1 MKDKHVSNVLNWQML
16 CNLLILNEMKCK
28 NKILFLFI
36 TTLLVGCGHSRVVVA
51 PEVRTEIKHDS
62 IFIYDQLRD
71 FDSTYVAH
79 SERAHGDTIL
89 IRDTLVRY
97 KTLYRDNVVEIS
109 VDKIKEVEKPYP
121 VEVVKEVRKRN
132 WYDRM
137 TSAGFWILIAFI
149 IALLGGQWA
158 ISKRSR
164 W

>member
-1 MKDKHVSNVLNWQML
+1 
-16 CNLLILNEMKCK
+16 MKCK
-28 NKILFLFI
+28 NKILFLFLA
-36 TTLLVGCGHSRVVVA
+36 TLLAGCGHSRVVVA

-62 IFIYDQLRD
+62 IFIYDHWRD

-89 IRDTLVRY
+89 IRDTFVRY
-97 KTLYRDNVVEIS
+97 KTLYRDSVVEIS

-137 TSAGFWILIAFI
+137 TSAGFWILLIFVLAW
-149 IALLGGQWA
+149 LGSLWA
-158 ISKRSR
+158 IAKRS
-164 W
+164 

>member
-1 MKDKHVSNVLNWQML
+1 ML
-16 CNLLILNEMKCK
+16 CNLLILSEMKCK
-28 NKILFLFI
+28 NKILFLFL
-36 TTLLVGCGHSRVVVA
+36 TTLLVGCGHSRLVVA

-62 IFIYDQLRD
+62 IFVYDHLCD

-79 SERAHGDTIL
+79 SERARGDTIL

-97 KTLYRDNVVEIS
+97 KTLYRDNVVEVS
-109 VDKIKEVEKPYP
+109 VEKVKEVEKPYP

-149 IALLGGQWA
+149 IAWLGSLWA
-158 ISKRSR
+158 MAKRS
-164 W
+164 

>member
-1 MKDKHVSNVLNWQML
+1 
-16 CNLLILNEMKCK
+16 MKCK
-28 NKILFLFI
+28 NKILLLSLAM
-36 TTLLVGCGHSRVVVA
+36 LLVGCGHSRVVVA

-62 IFIYDQLRD
+62 IYIYDHLRD

-97 KTLYRDNVVEIS
+97 KTLYRDNVVE
-109 VDKIKEVEKPYP
+109 VAVEKVKEVEKPYT

-137 TSAGFWILIAFI
+137 TSAGFWLLLAFVIAW
-149 IALLGGQWA
+149 LGSLWVVA
-158 ISKRSR
+158 KRSC

>member
-1 MKDKHVSNVLNWQML
+1 ML
-16 CNLLILNEMKCK
+16 CKLLILNEMKCK
-28 NKILFLFI
+28 NKILFLFLAI
-36 TTLLVGCGHSRVVVA
+36 LLVGCGHSRVVVA

-62 IFIYDQLRD
+62 IFIYDKLRD

-97 KTLYRDNVVEIS
+97 KTLYRDNVVEVS
-109 VDKIKEVEKPYP
+109 VENVKEVEKPYP

-137 TSAGFWILIAFI
+137 TSAGFWILLSFVLAW
-149 IALLGGQWA
+149 LGSLWA
-158 ISKRSR
+158 MAKRS
-164 W
+164 